1 MAEKDF
7 KEEQFR
13 KELFEVRMKLAA
25 LASKDGNPLYEKMIE
40 QVREEHVRIKREYIK
55 YKTDLKL
62 KSEGMKR

>member
-25 LASKDGNPLYEKMIE
+25 LASKEGNPLYEK
-40 QVREEHVRIKREYIK
+40 
-55 YKTDLKL
+55 
-62 KSEGMKR
+62 